1 MNISDSFLRS
11 QLENVL
17 WIGGA
22 AYGGKTTITD
32 LLAEKHGFIPYHPED
47 LFHEHKE
54 AASPEDHPTLCAQFH
69 GWEWFFN
76 RPLEEYIKAIE
87 DSGREQ
93 FQMVILDL
101 VRMAAES
108 TVVADVYFLDPE
120 LARRLTHYNACV
132 FLYAEEAT
140 IRDGFFDRQDKRDL
154 CGVIETLEDPARTRE
169 HCLDVTCALSARKR
183 AAAEAAGMQVLA
195 RDGRTDLAET
205 LAAVEEHFGL
215 S

>member
-1 MNISDSFLRS
+1 MNIADSFLRS
-11 QLENVL
+11 QLRNVL

-47 LFHEHKE
+47 LSHEHKE
-54 AASPEDHPTLCAQFH
+54 AASPEDHPALCAPFH

-76 RPLEEYIKAIE
+76 RPLEEYIKGIE

-93 FQMVILDL
+93 FEMVVLDL

-108 TVVADVYFLDPE
+108 TVVADVYFLEPQ
-120 LARRLTHYNACV
+120 LAKELTHSNACV
-132 FLYAEEAT
+132 FLYADAET
-140 IRDGFFDRQDKRDL
+140 IRGGFF
-154 CGVIETLEDPARTRE
+154 E
-169 HCLDVTCALSARKR
+169 
-183 AAAEAAGMQVLA
+183 
-195 RDGRTDLAET
+195 RDGKRELCEVIGLTGCPMSIVDTGCPLLASDT
-205 LAAVEEHFGL
+205 MWW